1 MLDEIGSRQFEE
13 WLAFREI
20 EPGPIERL
28 REIVK
33 TGFAA
38 LAKTRGA
45 DVRPR
50 DFDRWDRDDSD
61 VITDANRAVDFLQQA
76 YASCQPSE
84 TL

>member
-13 WLAFREI
+13 WLAFRQI

-33 TGFAA
+33 IGFSV
-38 LAKTRGA
+38 LTKT
-45 DVRPR
+45 RPR
-50 DFDRWDRDDSD
+50 DFDRWDKGDDSD
-61 VITDANRAVDFLQQA
+61 VITDANRAVTYLQQA
-76 YASCQPSE
+76 YESCQPSE